1 MEQIKIDDFLKY
13 KYISS
18 FKANPVNDKACFI
31 LGKTNYDKNEYH
43 YELHTLINEKTKK
56 VALLKKDAQVIW
68 EDQNTLI
75 FPLKKNKQE
84 EKKKKDKH
92 SIFYRYNLVE
102 QKLTK
107 AFELPIPASIIKALE
122 DNKFLISAQ
131 LTSQEHHLYLDDPKD
146 RSKLLKK
153 FKAQNLYE
161 DINELPFYSNGNGFI
176 ANKRQQLFIYDDQTK
191 KLDLIVDPDF
201 NVGKVV
207 VSNDLKD
214 IYYTGKQAKSIKS
227 LTTHIYVYH
236 MESKITDILYHEDDY
251 AISQLF
257 ILKDKLIVEATD
269 MKSYGVNQNSHFYE
283 LKEKKLKLFKSYG
296 LSTSPSVGADVRLGA
311 NLYTHVYENK
321 IYFVRTT
328 DDHNEIMSLDS
339 SGDLDLVFE
348 MNGAIDGITIIN
360 NKIYLV
366 GLHKQK
372 LQEIYRLENSKLIQ
386 VSRINS
392 SVFKQKYVAKPKP
405 FIYKQKNHEVK
416 GFVLYPKDY
425 DKEKTY
431 PAILDIH
438 GGPKTVYGKVFYHE
452 MQVWANMGY
461 FVLFA
466 NPRGSDGKGDDF
478 SDIRGQY
485 GTIDYDDLMG
495 FTDLVLKKIK
505 QINQKRLYV
514 TGGSYG
520 GFMTN
525 WMVGHTN
532 RFKAAVTQRSIANWL
547 SFYGTS
553 DIGFYFSKD
562 QTAGHPIV
570 DTELLWNQS
579 PMKYALSV
587 KTPLL
592 FIHSDEDYRCPIEQ
606 AMQYYAILKEKGLDT
621 KFIWFKGETHEL
633 SRSGK
638 PQARLKRLKD
648 ITSWFETHK
657 S

>member
-1 MEQIKIDDFLKY
+1 MDQIKIDDFLKY

-18 FKANPVNDKACFI
+18 FKANQEQDKACFI
-31 LGKTNYDKNEYH
+31 IGKANYDKNEYH

-56 VALLKKDAQVIW
+56 IALLKKDAQVIW
-68 EDQNTLI
+68 EDQNTLL
-75 FPLKKNKQE
+75 FPLKKNKQD
-84 EKKKKDKH
+84 EKKGKEKH
-92 SIFYRYNLVE
+92 SVLYRYDLID
-102 QKLTK
+102 QKMSK
-107 AFELPIPASIIKALE
+107 AFELPIPASVVKAMG
-122 DNKFLISAQ
+122 NGKFLVSAQ
-131 LTSQEHHLYLDDPKD
+131 LSSQEHHLYLDDEKD

-153 FKAQNLYE
+153 LKADHLYE
-161 DINELPFYSNGNGFI
+161 HINELPFYSNGTGFI
-176 ANKRQQLFIYDDQTK
+176 ANKRQQLFIYDELTK

-207 VSNDLKD
+207 VSKDLKHV
-214 IYYTGKQAKSIKS
+214 YYTGKQAKSIKS
-227 LTTHIYVYH
+227 LTTHIYVYD
-236 MESKITDILYHEDDY
+236 MKSKITDILYHEDNF

-257 ILKDKLIVEATD
+257 ILSDKIIVEATD
-269 MKSYGVNQNSHFYE
+269 MKTYGVNQNSHFYV
-283 LKEKKLKLFKSYG
+283 LKDKKLQLFKLYG

-311 NLYTHVYENK
+311 NITSLVDENK
-321 IYFVRTT
+321 IYFIRTT
-328 DDHNEIMSLDS
+328 DDHNEIMTLDS
-339 SGDLDLVFE
+339 DGNIKLVFE
-348 MNGAIDGITIIN
+348 MNGSIDGINIIN
-360 NKIYLV
+360 HKIYLV

-372 LQEIYRLENSKLIQ
+372 LQEIYRLEQDKLIQ

-392 SVFKQKYVAKPKP
+392 SVFKRKYVAKPKT
-405 FIYKQKNHEVK
+405 FIYKQKTHEVK

-425 DKEKTY
+425 DETKSY

-478 SDIRGQY
+478 ADIRGQY

-525 WMVGHTN
+525 WIVGHTD
-532 RFKAAVTQRSIANWL
+532 RFKAAATQRSIANWL

-570 DTELLWNQS
+570 DTDLLWKQS

-638 PQARLKRLKD
+638 PQARLKRLNE
-648 ITSWFETHK
+648 ITAWFENHK